1 MTKRILMAFATV
13 AALMGCGGE
22 VEPVTPEPTETL
34 AWMDAHAEDFMGDR
48 AWRRDRLEETL
59 WRPELPYAKKLLDN
73 YGLERGGWDLL
84 PVLDVEVAPVHG
96 PLTGE
101 FAGEPIMTSRPETR
115 EEWLALGERVFWQ
128 MPMRRD
134 PYLEWVVANPQVWE
148 EAGLTRREDG
158 SLRGFVRYL
167 DPRGRARVGITCG
180 LCHGEGGDAGR
191 ADLDVDLGKAR
202 ALYMEAR
209 GLDTAPF
216 DAWGPGRVDV
226 TDDGV
231 VDPTKIP
238 NLWGASEQSHFNA
251 SGVIKVASP
260 ASAAVRFET
269 QYIIN
274 HAFEARPDRA
284 LPWALAMFVMS
295 LEAPTPDAAPTARGE
310 ELFAQRCAGC
320 HDPARGYSG
329 DLIAASALTS
339 DPLVSNSPM
348 RGTGSYRVPSLL
360 GVSQGGPFL
369 HDLSAPTLGDLLDEG
384 HPSGAELTPAERED
398 LLSFLN
404 TL

>member
-1 MTKRILMAFATV
+1 MMTRFLMAFAMV
-13 AALMGCGGE
+13 ATLMGCGTE
-22 VEPVTPEPTETL
+22 FAPVSPEPTETL
-34 AWMDAHAEDFMGDR
+34 AWMDAHTEDFLNDR
-48 AWRRDRLEETL
+48 AWRRDQLEEAL

-96 PLTGE
+96 PLEGA
-101 FAGEPIMTSRPETR
+101 FAGEPIMTERPETR
-115 EEWLALGERVFWQ
+115 EGWLALGERVFWQ

-148 EAGLTRREDG
+148 GAGLTRREDG

-180 LCHGEGGDAGR
+180 LCHGEGGDPGR
-191 ADLDVDLGKAR
+191 ADLNVDLGRAR
-202 ALYMEAR
+202 ALYMQAR

-231 VDPTKIP
+231 TDPTKIP

-251 SGVIKVASP
+251 SGVVKVVSP

-284 LPWALAMFVMS
+284 LPWALAMFVMT
-295 LEAPTPDAAPTARGE
+295 LEAPERGPAPTARGE
-310 ELFAQRCAGC
+310 EAFGRMCSGC
-320 HDPARGYSG
+320 HDPERGYSG
-329 DLIAASALTS
+329 DLIDASVLTS

-348 RGTGSYRVPSLL
+348 RGTGAYRVPSLL
-360 GVSQGGPFL
+360 GIGQAGTFL
-369 HDLSAPTLGDLLDEG
+369 HDLSAPTLGDLLDDG
-384 HPSGAELTPAERED
+384 HPMGVELNATERED
-398 LLSFLN
+398 LLAFLN